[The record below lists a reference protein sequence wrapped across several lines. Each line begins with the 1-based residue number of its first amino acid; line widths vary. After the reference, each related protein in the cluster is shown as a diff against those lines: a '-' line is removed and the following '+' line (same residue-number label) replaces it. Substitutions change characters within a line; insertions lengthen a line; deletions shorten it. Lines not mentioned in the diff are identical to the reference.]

1 METLGFQV
9 KPTLRIIHAAP
20 LAADG
25 QSRKK
30 EKKSRLPKSSSG
42 CRVFKKFRAGTRC
55 VAQSVVSALGG
66 RAEGIQVLNSL
77 VR

>member
-1 METLGFQV
+1 
-9 KPTLRIIHAAP
+9 

-30 EKKSRLPKSSSG
+30 KKKKSGLAKSSSG
-42 CRVFKKFRAGTRC
+42 CRVFKKFRTETRC
-55 VAQSVVSALGG
+55 VAQSVVSTLGG